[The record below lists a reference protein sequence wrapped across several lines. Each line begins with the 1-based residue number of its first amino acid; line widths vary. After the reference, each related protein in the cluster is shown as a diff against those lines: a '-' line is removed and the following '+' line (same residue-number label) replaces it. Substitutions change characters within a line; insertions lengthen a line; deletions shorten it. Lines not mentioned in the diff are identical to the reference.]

1 MSTAFHRGTTHV
13 SMCKI
18 GQVMKKEKNLTQLHI
33 QIQNGYSDV
42 LSSEIENVLLY
53 QFFLPAYQ

>member
-1 MSTAFHRGTTHV
+1 MQNRPSYEER
-13 SMCKI
+13 KY
-18 GQVMKKEKNLTQLHI
+18 LTQVRI

-42 LSSEIENVLLY
+42 LQSEIENVLLY

>member
-1 MSTAFHRGTTHV
+1 MT
-13 SMCKI
+13 
-18 GQVMKKEKNLTQLHI
+18 QVWI

-42 LSSEIENVLLY
+42 LYSVIENVLLY

>member
-1 MSTAFHRGTTHV
+1 MSTAFHRGTTCLYV
-13 SMCKI
+13 QNRPSY
-18 GQVMKKEKNLTQLHI
+18 EERKNLTQVRI